1 MSDMKEPVPERNDVL
16 LVFPPA
22 AILMLMPELG
32 MPQISSWL
40 KSRGWKSRVLDLNV
54 KFLFDWIEKPEIEE
68 MLKQRWSGR
77 SETFKKTYPEY
88 KFSRAYT
95 VAQYDGQIG
104 YAKSYSPV
112 LNPENKTWH
121 IDEIIANSLK
131 PDPLFEKF
139 YREFLAPEVAESGL
153 IGFELMD
160 HYQLPAVL
168 YFSRRI
174 KEDFPGKNI
183 IIGGPWS
190 TASQSAFSSWKKL
203 FDFIDFACLY
213 AGEEPVEG
221 TLQFLKGEREKK
233 NIPGVVWCEN
243 GIVRENEIRPL
254 PDIKSAPAPDFTD
267 LPLHLY
273 PWKAL
278 PVRNSAG
285 CPWGKCLFCYHCFPR
300 NKYYEKDTAR
310 TAEEMK
316 AVADANNFR
325 KLSLADFSVSPQAL
339 FGIAKNLI
347 RIKADVKWDA
357 LTRADMAYSDKFAKV
372 LATSGCR
379 QLFVG
384 LEIEDAEEIEKL
396 NKGIKTSNFEKMLES
411 CINNGISIGVFL
423 LNYPGLSEE
432 KLKTGLEYCRNLQKK
447 SRGQMYLI
455 VKDFELGR
463 ASNTIGHLDAFG
475 IVLDKDVNMDVRSF
489 SLPFKTTIP
498 WKKLY
503 D

>member
-1 MSDMKEPVPERNDVL
+1 MDK
-16 LVFPPA
+16 
-22 AILMLMPELG
+22 PEL
-32 MPQISSWL
+32 L
-40 KSRGWKSRVLDLNV
+40 
-54 KFLFDWIEKPEIEE
+54 
-68 MLKQRWSGR
+68 
-77 SETFKKTYPEY
+77 
-88 KFSRAYT
+88 
-95 VAQYDGQIG
+95 
-104 YAKSYSPV
+104 SPV
-112 LNPENKTWH
+112 GGKPHLIAAVSNGADAVYMGGMAFNARIFADNFSDEELPEAISYAHAHGVKVYMTINTL
-121 IDEIIANSLK
+121 ISDNELARAFEYCNYIYGAGADGVIIQDLG
-131 PDPLFEKF
+131 
-139 YREFLAPEVAESGL
+139 LARL
-153 IGFELMD
+153 LRK
-160 HYQLPAVL
+160 YLP
-168 YFSRRI
+168 
-174 KEDFPGKNI
+174 
-183 IIGGPWS
+183 
-190 TASQSAFSSWKKL
+190 
-203 FDFIDFACLY
+203 
-213 AGEEPVEG
+213 
-221 TLQFLKGEREKK
+221 
-233 NIPGVVWCEN
+233 
-243 GIVRENEIRPL
+243 
-254 PDIKSAPAPDFTD
+254 D

-285 CPWGKCLFCYHCFPR
+285 CPWGKCLFCYHCFPK

-339 FGIAKNLI
+339 LGIAKNLI
-347 RIKADVKWDA
+347 RIKANVKWDA

-372 LATSGCR
+372 LAASGCR